1 MKYVLALLCS
11 IVLIGCND
19 MQNMV
24 VVPEPIEKANERS
37 DGWLFTST
45 SIAPIEIQ
53 KGRTRYIKAD
63 DLFEFRNPFTISATS
78 DNTDVALVTVQANQF
93 LVHAIDIG
101 ETEITFTAKSV
112 NGQLDTGVT
121 VTVTAQSEE

>member
-63 DLFEFRNPFTISATS
+63 DLSEF
-78 DNTDVALVTVQANQF
+78 
-93 LVHAIDIG
+93 
-101 ETEITFTAKSV
+101 
-112 NGQLDTGVT
+112 QL
-121 VTVTAQSEE
+121 AQ